1 MILSTKQSVLKV
13 TTREIMA
20 VLANPKHYA
29 KERSK
34 KLNNINNDNEK
45 SDHTQFQ
52 EIFGNAT
59 DDLVEEH

>member
-1 MILSTKQSVLKV
+1 
-13 TTREIMA
+13 MA
-20 VLANPKHYA
+20 VLANSKHYA

-34 KLNNINNDNEK
+34 KINNINNDNDK

-59 DDLVEEH
+59 DDLVEEHEYN